1 VKIRE
6 ERASQ
11 NSVPSNGTL
20 ARRRVDPN
28 AEIRTDGAPRGTG
41 AYSQAIRAGDLVF
54 ISGQGPLDPETLEV
68 RGATIEEQTEHTL
81 RNLAAVAAAA
91 GGGLA
96 DVVKVS
102 AFLSSI
108 DLFPAFNATYERI
121 FATEPRP
128 ARTTTGAELR
138 DILVEID
145 AVLYLPNE

>member
-1 VKIRE
+1 M
-6 ERASQ
+6 
-11 NSVPSNGTL
+11 G
-20 ARRRVDPN
+20 RRVDPN

-41 AYSQAIRAGDLVF
+41 AYSQAMRAGDFVF
-54 ISGQGPLDPETLEV
+54 ISGQGPLDPATLEV
-68 RGATIEEQTEHTL
+68 HGDTIEAQTEHTL

-108 DLFPAFNATYERI
+108 DLFPAFNATYEHI

-145 AVLYLPNE
+145 AVLYLPNGLPNG